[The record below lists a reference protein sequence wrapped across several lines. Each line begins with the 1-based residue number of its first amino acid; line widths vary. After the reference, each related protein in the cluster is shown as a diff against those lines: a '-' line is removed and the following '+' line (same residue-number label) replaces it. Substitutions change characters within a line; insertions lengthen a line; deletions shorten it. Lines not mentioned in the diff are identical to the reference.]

1 MKNALLITF
10 LFGFL
15 TCYSQNKSELIIGKW
30 KFEKKV
36 DLRTTQEKI
45 ADKINEPQII
55 ESDQESDTFLTFNK
69 TDNYYNEKEFGK
81 WEIKKDSL
89 LIYRKVSKDKE
100 HLDKKI
106 RDEYLK
112 DKFLILKKDGI
123 YFSKPYSLKIKYLSK
138 EKLEFGTEKR
148 FSIWKRIK

>member
-1 MKNALLITF
+1 MKNAFLITF
-10 LFGFL
+10 ILGFL

-30 KFEKKV
+30 KFEKKI
-36 DLRTTQEKI
+36 DLRTTQEKK
-45 ADKINEPQII
+45 ADKINDPQII
-55 ESDQESDTFLTFNK
+55 ESDQVSDTFLTFNK

-89 LIYRKVSKDKE
+89 LIYRKVSKDNE
-100 HLDKKI
+100 HLDKKM

-123 YFSKPYSLKIKYLSK
+123 YLSKPYYLRIKYLSNV
-138 EKLEFGTEKR
+138 KLEFGTEKR